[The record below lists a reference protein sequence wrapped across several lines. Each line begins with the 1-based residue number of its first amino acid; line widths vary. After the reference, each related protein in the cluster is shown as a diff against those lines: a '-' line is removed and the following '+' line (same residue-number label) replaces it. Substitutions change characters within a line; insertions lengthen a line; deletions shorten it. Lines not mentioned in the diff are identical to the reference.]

1 MKKLIQVKYMKYLI
15 CIIFLLSLNSK
26 SAEWTSSTFSTV
38 TILDKIIL
46 PDGSIYINFN
56 QSGQGTSNLGKYAV
70 SKCSGNR
77 TDKKGKL
84 IELVVYCE
92 VELDDG
98 NKYWTRVSRLSGDSD
113 VGVSKFMFLGGTNSF
128 NELKGKNCN
137 YAVSYFKNKI
147 FGNSKCIISDDLLE
161 KLKN

>member
-1 MKKLIQVKYMKYLI
+1 MKCFLKIYLNLF
-15 CIIFLLSLNSK
+15 IFSVIADIK

-38 TILDKIIL
+38 TILDKIVL
-46 PDGSIYINFN
+46 PDGAIYKNFK
-56 QSGQGTSNLGKYAV
+56 QSGQVINNLGKYAV

-84 IELVVYCE
+84 LELIVYCE

-147 FGNSKCIISDDLLE
+147 FGNSKCILSDDLLE

>member
-1 MKKLIQVKYMKYLI
+1 MKYILSF
-15 CIIFLLSLNSK
+15 FLLLSVDLN
-26 SAEWTSSTFSTV
+26 SAEWKSSTYSTV
-38 TILDKIIL
+38 TISDKTIL
-46 PDGSIYINFN
+46 PDGSIYLNFN
-56 QSGQGTSNLGKYAV
+56 QAGQGTSNLGKYAV

-84 IELVVYCE
+84 LKLIVYCE

-98 NKYWTRVSRLSGDSD
+98 NRFWTKVSRLSGESD
-113 VGVSKFMFLGGTNSF
+113 VGVSKFIFLGGTNNF
-128 NELKGKNCN
+128 NELKGKSCT

-147 FGNSKCIISDDLLE
+147 FGNSKCIISDELFK

>member
-1 MKKLIQVKYMKYLI
+1 MKYILSF
-15 CIIFLLSLNSK
+15 FLLMSVDLN
-26 SAEWTSSTFSTV
+26 SAEWKSSTYSNV
-38 TILDKIIL
+38 TISDKTIL
-46 PDGSIYINFN
+46 PDGSIYLNFN
-56 QSGQGTSNLGKYAV
+56 QAGQGRSNLGKYAV

-84 IELVVYCE
+84 LELIVYCE

-98 NKYWTRVSRLSGDSD
+98 NRFWTKVSRLSGDSD
-113 VGVSKFMFLGGTNSF
+113 VGVSKFIFLGGTNNF
-128 NELKGKNCN
+128 NELKGKSCT

-147 FGNSKCIISDDLLE
+147 FGNSKCIISDELFK

>member
-1 MKKLIQVKYMKYLI
+1 MKYLLFLFLFYSFTI
-15 CIIFLLSLNSK
+15 CP
-26 SAEWTSSTFSTV
+26 AEWATSTFSTV
-38 TILDKIIL
+38 TITDKTTM
-46 PDGSIYINFN
+46 PDGSIYLNFS
-56 QSGQGTSNLGKYAV
+56 QSGQGISNLGKYAV

-77 TDKKGKL
+77 VDKSGKL
-84 IELVVYCE
+84 IELTVYCE

-147 FGNSKCIISDDLLE
+147 FGNSKCIISDDLFE